1 MPIRSA
7 SLQHG
12 DGTPASNGFDA
23 AGGRQELVTKVLG
36 APPWVMKAQRHPVER
51 HDGHLFRVDLEVRIE
66 IRQRFKAVAPT
77 RLRLFG
83 DCMSMPPQNMLECR
97 HSGPGQVSRR
107 HIAIAYGILQRPGPY
122 ELCYAGA

>member
-1 MPIRSA
+1 MRCR
-7 SLQHG
+7 
-12 DGTPASNGFDA
+12 
-23 AGGRQELVTKVLG
+23 GR
-36 APPWVMKAQRHPVER
+36 APGHESQRHPVER
-51 HDGHLFRVDLEVRIE
+51 CDGHLFRVNLEVRIE

-83 DCMSMPPQNMLECR
+83 DCMSMPPQDMLKYP